1 MRGALRFL
9 LPSAVGVFLFLTP
22 VRVGDAWMI
31 PLGALI
37 EWANDVLADYLVGA
51 VLVILTTSG
60 LLSPWFTWKD
70 APRGSLRERFFVV
83 SPIWVAL
90 RVFAMLLAWAS
101 LRERFFVVSPIWVAL
116 RVFAML
122 LAWATV
128 TQSGPELLWSEKTG
142 GTVLDLASSILM
154 IFFFAAFLLPF
165 LTDFGLMELLG
176 TFLRKVFRRVFRL
189 PGRSA
194 IDAMASWLAAAA
206 VGILITSQQYESGF
220 YSRREASVIATNFS
234 IVSIPFALLI
244 ANTIGIGHLFFPY
257 YATVGVAGL
266 VCAWAVPRLP
276 PLKSIPDSYFEGVG
290 KKISED
296 VPDDVSLFRWG
307 WRQARERAEK
317 APGPKAL
324 ARNSAANVLDIWF
337 SLTPGV
343 MAVGSL
349 GLMIA
354 EYTPLMRYL
363 SYPLVPVLELLRI
376 PEAAAAAPALLVGF
390 LEMFLPAVIASG
402 IESEL
407 TRFVVACMSIV
418 QLIYMSEVGILL
430 LKSPIPLRLRDL
442 AGIFLVRTAVAL
454 PVVAAIAHF
463 VVF

>member
-1 MRGALRFL
+1 
-9 LPSAVGVFLFLTP
+9 
-22 VRVGDAWMI
+22 
-31 PLGALI
+31 
-37 EWANDVLADYLVGA
+37 
-51 VLVILTTSG
+51 
-60 LLSPWFTWKD
+60 
-70 APRGSLRERFFVV
+70 
-83 SPIWVAL
+83 
-90 RVFAMLLAWAS
+90 
-101 LRERFFVVSPIWVAL
+101 
-116 RVFAML
+116 
-122 LAWATV
+122 
-128 TQSGPELLWSEKTG
+128 
-142 GTVLDLASSILM
+142 M

-266 VCAWAVPRLP
+266 VCAWVVPRLP

-307 WRQARERAEK
+307 WRQATERAER

-343 MAVGSL
+343 IAVGGL

-354 EYTPLMRYL
+354 EYTPVMRYL

-418 QLIYMSEVGILL
+418 QLIYMSEVGILFVEVADPATFERSRGHLPRADRGCVAGGCRYRALRRVLTRTTL
-430 LKSPIPLRLRDL
+430 LVIGNETLELRAKVLDENQMRWWRSSSDLFDGDEALAVGSDVVHLHAEPRDKRL
-442 AGIFLVRTAVAL
+442 SVEQHGGFGQIQHLPAL
-454 PVVAAIAHF
+454 IHVNGH
-463 VVF
+463 

>member
-9 LPSAVGVFLFLTP
+9 LPSAVGGFLFLTP

-70 APRGSLRERFFVV
+70 APRG
-83 SPIWVAL
+83 
-90 RVFAMLLAWAS
+90 S

>member
-1 MRGALRFL
+1 M
-9 LPSAVGVFLFLTP
+9 
-22 VRVGDAWMI
+22 
-31 PLGALI
+31 
-37 EWANDVLADYLVGA
+37 
-51 VLVILTTSG
+51 
-60 LLSPWFTWKD
+60 
-70 APRGSLRERFFVV
+70 
-83 SPIWVAL
+83 
-90 RVFAMLLAWAS
+90 FAA
-101 LRERFFVVSPIWVAL
+101 
-116 RVFAML
+116 L

-128 TQSGPELLWSEKTG
+128 TKSGPELLWPEKTG
-142 GTVLDLASSILM
+142 GKVLDLASGILM
-154 IFFFAAFLLPF
+154 VFFFAAFLLPF
-165 LTDFGLMELLG
+165 LTDFGLMELVG

-206 VGILITSQQYESGF
+206 VGILITSQQYENGF

-244 ANTIGIGHLFFPY
+244 ANVIGIGHLFFPY

-266 VCAWAVPRLP
+266 VCAWVVPGLP
-276 PLKSIPDSYFEGVG
+276 PLAKIPDSYVEGVG
-290 KKISED
+290 KQNSED
-296 VPDDVSLFRWG
+296 VPDDVSLFSWG
-307 WRQARERAEK
+307 WRQASERAEK

-324 ARNSAANVLDIWF
+324 ARISAANVLDIWF
-337 SLTPGV
+337 GLTPGV
-343 MAVGSL
+343 IAVGGL

-354 EYTPLMRYL
+354 EYTPVMRYL
-363 SYPLVPVLELLRI
+363 SYPLVPVLVLLRL
-376 PEAAAAAPALLVGF
+376 PEAPAAAPALLVGF

-430 LKSPIPLRLRDL
+430 LKSPIPLRLVDL
-442 AGIFLVRTAVAL
+442 VAIFLVRTVVAL
-454 PVVAAIAHF
+454 PVVAAIAHL

>member
-37 EWANDVLADYLVGA
+37 EWANDVLADYLVVA

-90 RVFAMLLAWAS
+90 RVFAMLLAWA
-101 LRERFFVVSPIWVAL
+101 
-116 RVFAML
+116 
-122 LAWATV
+122 TV

-142 GTVLDLASSILM
+142 GKVLDLASGILM

-266 VCAWAVPRLP
+266 VCAWVVPRLP

-307 WRQARERAEK
+307 WRQATERAER

-343 MAVGSL
+343 IEVGGL

-354 EYTPLMRYL
+354 EYTPVMRYL

-442 AGIFLVRTAVAL
+442 AAIFLVRTAVAL